1 MRMGLN
7 IKAAFDA
14 RRVLAAVA
22 EAKRDPEML
31 AGAAVEREAKKSMR
45 KGGRYNSARGIKYRI
60 PSAPGTPPN
69 VQTGNLR
76 ASITHA
82 REGQY
87 GRVLAGTTN
96 VAWYGRVHEH
106 GGRYHPRRPFMLP
119 ALRAAQK
126 NFPQFFGKMN
136 LSKTRAGRELNAKK
150 GKV

>member
-1 MRMGLN
+1 MRMGM
-7 IKAAFDA
+7 KAKTSFDT
-14 RRVLAAVA
+14 RRVLAAVS

-45 KGGRYNSARGIKYRI
+45 KGGRFEGPRGGKQRR

-82 REGQY
+82 RDGQY

-96 VAWYGRVHEH
+96 VAWYGRIHEH
-106 GGRYHPRRPFMLP
+106 GGRYHPRRPFMAP
-119 ALRAAQK
+119 ALRAAQR